1 MKANLSTTFK
11 TRNESAWSVIVILPI
26 HINLQWGWL
35 LLFFIRNKF
44 LLAASTMVIKCLWP
58 LVLCGCG
65 STDALGER
73 RKMGCGD
80 RLCCWRLNHNDL
92 HLFRGRR
99 STTHVPSCSGLTCQK
114 SRFGCSR
121 LHPDVAIPFR
131 VPSLGNILD
140 FHRFIP
146 SYPFLDFSSVLLA
159 HPSFGL
165 INAWKFGVA
174 RELYPLQK
182 VILLN
187 LRENHQ

>member
-11 TRNESAWSVIVILPI
+11 TWNESAWSVIVILPI

-35 LLFFIRNKF
+35 LFFLIRNKF

-92 HLFRGRR
+92 HLFRGRGQR
-99 STTHVPSCSGLTCQK
+99 LT
-114 SRFGCSR
+114 
-121 LHPDVAIPFR
+121 
-131 VPSLGNILD
+131 
-140 FHRFIP
+140 
-146 SYPFLDFSSVLLA
+146 YLLA
-159 HPSFGL
+159 VGWL
-165 INAWKFGVA
+165 VRNQDLVVA
-174 RELYPLQK
+174 GCTQMLPFPLGSLHWE
-182 VILLN
+182 IF
-187 LRENHQ
+187 